1 MPGRGTRTASLMRPA
16 GLARGVSAY
25 LAAWFGGVLIAM
37 LTGASAV
44 VILLVIWFVA
54 AFAAAISGPLW
65 LRHGEVHE
73 VRTAT
78 VATAGDDLTWTVHAR
93 APRPVHA
100 VLTVAGEQVAAGW
113 LADSTTALDGRAP
126 HRGVHDR
133 VTVTWSTSGRMGM
146 LWWRRRDTFPM
157 TTLWS
162 GPAPHADPAP
172 ATRADDDPDGAAA
185 PSNRAG
191 HDDVDGVRQWRDG
204 DEIAAVHWPSTMRL
218 GEFVVR
224 QRQRDHEEQWV
235 VTARSGSDDPD
246 AEAAR
251 VRRAL
256 DDCMSRGATA
266 AVRVDDGPAQDL
278 PTAAAVVQWCAE
290 FEPDRRPPVRV
301 PWWRRPV
308 FTGIGPEPDD
318 SIEPAARWAVAIA
331 SMLPLAMLLQPLGY
345 GAFELIASA
354 AAAAAAAFVTTRRP
368 QVKPWLRQLAGLVAG
383 LGIAVVLVDIA
394 AITSVMTAMRYLM
407 PQALVALC
415 IVQGFECTERRG
427 ARVSLACAALLT
439 TYAAGVRVDRQ
450 LGPMMFGAV
459 LLMGLANAAITRAD
473 RRRRHAAGI
482 EPTQP
487 VRHPLRSTLPL
498 AGLGAAAVAV
508 VALLAVIPIPQG
520 PAQLNLPSWL
530 SEQRPTES
538 PGELASPDGSPLLGG
553 PLQGGGSR
561 TGAGA
566 GGYPGFS
573 NTMDTSLRG
582 DLGDQVVMRVRAPA
596 PDFWRGQTFSR
607 FDGKSWYVEQYPSGD
622 GNDGPDHRIPQ
633 AEGDLYDLT
642 VEPDFTQ
649 TFYVEADMPNI
660 LFAAPQALRVI
671 IDGTV
676 WYRPDGALRS
686 DFVLPAGSAYT
697 VQSRRSRATADD
709 LRATTYEGWRIPT
722 KYLQVPDSASGRTR
736 ALAEQL
742 AAGSPSTYDTILRI
756 EEWLGTQTAYDL
768 NAPVPPS
775 SADAVDH
782 FLFESQ
788 RGFCEQ
794 IASATAIMLRTLG
807 VPARIATGYV
817 PSERDEIAGVWISR
831 ASDAHAWVEVW
842 FPDFGWVSFDPTA
855 SVPLSGESETG
866 SIGGALMKALG
877 AVVGEHLVLILGS
890 LLSLGALLVVVR
902 ALTAWWQ
909 RRRRGRWGVLQDRFL
924 AAAIERGA
932 SPNAPNVELA
942 ERFDDDAAS
951 RLAADVA
958 RTLDECA
965 FSPAWRD
972 DDTRYEQAS
981 GRVAVLERSTPR
993 SVR

>member
-1 MPGRGTRTASLMRPA
+1 MRPA
-16 GLARGVSAY
+16 GLARGVSSY
-25 LAAWFGGVLIAM
+25 VAAWVGGALIAL
-37 LTGASAV
+37 LTGATAV
-44 VILLVIWFVA
+44 VILLVIGFVA
-54 AFAAAISGPLW
+54 AVAAAVSGPIW
-65 LRHGEVHE
+65 LRRTEVRE

-78 VATAGDDLTWTVHAR
+78 VATAGDELMWTVHAV

-100 VLTVAGEQVAAGW
+100 VVTVAGDEVAAGW
-113 LADSTTALDGRAP
+113 LADGTTALVGHAP

-133 VTVTWSTSGRMGM
+133 ATVTWSTSGRMGM
-146 LWWRRRDTFPM
+146 LWWRRRATLEM
-157 TTLWS
+157 STLWS

-172 ATRADDDPDGAAA
+172 AARAPDDPEGAAA
-185 PSNRAG
+185 PSTRTG

-204 DEIAAVHWPSTMRL
+204 DEVTAVHWPSTMRL

-235 VTARSGSDDPD
+235 VAARSGTDDPD

-266 AVRVDDGPAQDL
+266 AVRVDDRPAEDL
-278 PTAAAVVQWCAE
+278 PTAAAVVQWCAA
-290 FEPDRRPPVRV
+290 FEPDRRRPASV
-301 PWWRRPV
+301 PFWRRPV
-308 FTGIGPEPDD
+308 FAGDGPEPDT
-318 SIEPAARWAVAIA
+318 SIDPAARWAVAVA

-345 GAFELIASA
+345 GTLELA
-354 AAAAAAAFVTTRRP
+354 AAALAAAAAAFVTTRRP
-368 QVKPWLRQLAGLVAG
+368 EVKQWLRQLAGLAAG
-383 LGIAVVLVDIA
+383 LAVAMVLIDVTS
-394 AITSVMTAMRYLM
+394 ITNVMTAMRYLM

-427 ARVSLACAALLT
+427 ARVSLSCAALLT

-450 LGPMMFGAV
+450 LGPMMLGAV
-459 LLMGLANAAITRAD
+459 LLIGLANSAMTRPD
-473 RRRRHAAGI
+473 RRRRQPVGI
-482 EPTQP
+482 ETVVP
-487 VRHPLRSTLPL
+487 VRHTLRSTLPL

-530 SEQRPTES
+530 SEQRPTEM
-538 PGELASPDGSPLLGG
+538 PGELATPDGSPLLGG

-573 NTMDTSLRG
+573 NTMNTSLRG

-607 FDGKSWYVEQYPSGD
+607 FDGTSWYVEQYSSGD
-622 GNDGPDHRIPQ
+622 GNEGPDHRIPR

-649 TFYVEADMPNI
+649 TFYVEVDMPNI
-660 LFAAPQALRVI
+660 LFVAPQPLRVI
-671 IDGTV
+671 LDGTV

-697 VQSRRSRATADD
+697 VQSRRSGATAES
-709 LRATTYEGWRIPT
+709 LRTTSYEGFRIPT
-722 KYLQVPDSASGRTR
+722 KYLQVPDSTSDRTR
-736 ALAEQL
+736 ALAAQL

-756 EEWLGTQTAYDL
+756 QDWLGANTQYDL
-768 NAPVPPS
+768 DAPVPPS
-775 SADAVDH
+775 GADAVDD

-788 RGFCEQ
+788 LGFCEQ

-807 VPARIATGYV
+807 IPARIATGYV

-842 FPDFGWVSFDPTA
+842 FPDHGWVSFDPTA
-855 SVPLSGESETG
+855 SVPLSGESSTG
-866 SIGGALMKALG
+866 SIGGALMRALG
-877 AVVGEHLVLILGS
+877 AVVGDHLVLIVGS
-890 LLSLGALLVVVR
+890 LLGLGALLVVVR
-902 ALTAWWQ
+902 AVTVWWQ

-924 AAAIERGA
+924 AAAVERGA
-932 SPNAPNVELA
+932 SPNAANAELA
-942 ERFDDDAAS
+942 ERFPDDQS
-951 RLAADVA
+951 SLAAEVA

-965 FSPAWRD
+965 FSPAWHD
-972 DDTRYEQAS
+972 DDTRYERVS
-981 GRVAVLERSTPR
+981 GTVAVLERPR
-993 SVR
+993 SAR